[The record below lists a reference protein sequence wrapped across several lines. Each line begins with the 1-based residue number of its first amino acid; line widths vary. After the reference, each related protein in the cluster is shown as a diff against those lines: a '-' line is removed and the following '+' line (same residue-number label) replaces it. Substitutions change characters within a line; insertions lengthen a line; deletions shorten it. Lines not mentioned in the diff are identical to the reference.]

1 MSVRWRT
8 PPGGRWGWGRRRIAT
23 SVRGLRLIA
32 AVATLAI
39 VSVACS
45 GSSTSQAGPSG
56 ASTPAGTGLKIAF
69 VYDGAM
75 DDGSWNSSHAAA
87 MAYVQKQ
94 LPGASITN
102 LASIA
107 PGDQARATFQG
118 LGTQGVQLVIATT
131 YYQPDVLAVAKDFP
145 NTKFISW
152 AGYKTTPNVGGYS
165 LATED
170 GRYLDGIIAGSVTK
184 SNIVGYPAGYP
195 IGEVVRG
202 IDAFTLGALTVNPSI
217 KVIPL
222 WINSWYDPTKERE
235 AAQALV
241 NQGADILATETNSP
255 AVGSVAARANAGFI
269 GYGWNQSSF
278 APKQWLSSFIFNW
291 GPYYLA
297 QAKAVQDGTWKPAIY
312 YGGLAQGDI
321 TMSPFGPAVPK
332 STVALV
338 QQKMAQL
345 ASGKIHIFDGPI
357 YNNTGKLQLKP
368 GQMITGA
375 QPLTNCCDWLVK
387 GVEGTVPKG

>member
-1 MSVRWRT
+1 MK
-8 PPGGRWGWGRRRIAT
+8 G
-23 SVRGLRLIA
+23 RGLRMIV
-32 AVATLAI
+32 AVAALAL
-39 VSVACS
+39 VSAACNGNS
-45 GSSTSQAGPSG
+45 GNQAPPSG
-56 ASTPAGTGLKIAF
+56 GAGSAGAGLKIAF

-102 LASIA
+102 LANIS
-107 PGDQARATFQG
+107 PGDQARATFQD
-118 LGTQGVQLVIATT
+118 LGSQGIQLVIGTT

-170 GRYLDGIIAGSVTK
+170 GRYLDGIIAGSITK
-184 SNIVGYPAGYP
+184 SNIIGYPAGYP

-202 IDAFTLGALTVNPSI
+202 IDAFTLGAQTVNPNV

-222 WINSWYDPTKERE
+222 WINSWYDPPKERE

-241 NQGADILATETNSP
+241 NKGADILATETNSP
-255 AVGSVAARANAGFI
+255 AVGSVAARSDVGFI

-278 APKQWLSSFIFNW
+278 APDQWLSSFIFNW

-297 QAKAVQDGTWKPAIY
+297 QAKAVEDGSWNPAIY

-321 TMSPFGPAVPK
+321 TMSPFGSAVPQP
-332 STVALV
+332 TVALV
-338 QQKMAQL
+338 QEKL
-345 ASGKIHIFDGPI
+345 KEIASSKISVFAGPI
-357 YNNTGKLQLKP
+357 QDNTGKVRVP
-368 GQMITGA
+368 AGQTITGA
-375 QPLTNCCDWLVK
+375 QDLTNCCDWLVK
-387 GVEGTVPKG
+387 GVQGTVPTG